1 MKHRSLTV
9 AARNR
14 TRLSPHVLV
23 LLLALA
29 PFCRAADTVAVLPLF
44 NTDEAQ
50 SSNLDWIGESAAETI
65 HESLST
71 AGLLVLAREDRA
83 EVYRRLSLRAG
94 VVLTKASVIK
104 IGETLD
110 AGEVIFGSYKV
121 EGAESGAA
129 SPTNLQSNIRL
140 TIYVIDLK
148 KMHEMPAI
156 EQYGPLNNLS
166 QMQMKLAWGLL
177 NQLAPDRVPGETEFL
192 RERPPVRVDA
202 MESYVRGLMSPNP
215 EQKMKLFTQAVKLD
229 DHFSQPNFQL
239 GRIQFQKKDYKGAG
253 AWLAKVT
260 KNDSHYMEANFLLGI
275 CRYYEGDFDGA
286 IQQFRMVAAEVPLNE
301 VYNDLGAALSRKD
314 DNAALE
320 NFGKALEGD
329 EGDPDYWFN
338 TGYALWK
345 QRQFEQAA
353 QHFRAV
359 LDRSRNDQD
368 ATTMLGRC
376 LKMEGPRP
384 GDTRSEGRE
393 RIKTTFEDSAFRQ
406 LQAELKGK
414 GAK

>member
-1 MKHRSLTV
+1 M
-9 AARNR
+9 
-14 TRLSPHVLV
+14 TRWIQALFCL
-23 LLLALA
+23 LLLAA
-29 PFCRAADTVAVLPLF
+29 FSKAADTIAVLPLF

-65 HESLST
+65 HESLSN

-110 AGEVIFGSYKV
+110 AGQVIYGAYKV
-121 EGAESGAA
+121 DGAESGSA
-129 SPTNLQSNIRL
+129 NLQSNIRL
-140 TIYVIDLK
+140 TVHVVDLR
-148 KMHEMPAI
+148 KMRELPALD
-156 EQYGPLNNLS
+156 QSGPLSDLS
-166 QMQMKLAWGLL
+166 QMQMKLAWELL
-177 NQLAPDRVPGETEFL
+177 NQLEPESAPGEEEFL
-192 RERPPVRVDA
+192 RGRPAVRVDA
-202 MESYVRGLMSPNP
+202 MESYVRGLMAANP
-215 EQKMKLFTQAVKLD
+215 EQKTKLFTQAVRLD

-239 GRIQFQKKDYKGAG
+239 GRMLFLKKDYKGA
-253 AWLAKVT
+253 APWLARVT
-260 KNDSHYMEANFLLGI
+260 RNDSHYMEAGFLLGI
-275 CRYYEGDFDGA
+275 CRYYLGDFDGA
-286 IQQFRMVAAEVPLNE
+286 ILQFRMVAAEVPLNE

-314 DNAALE
+314 DGAALE
-320 NFGKALEGD
+320 NFQKALDGD

-345 QRQFEQAA
+345 QRRFEDAA
-353 QHFRAV
+353 AKFRAV

-368 ATTMLGRC
+368 ATAMLGRC

-384 GDTRSEGRE
+384 GDTRSEDRE

-406 LQAELKGK
+406 LQAELK
-414 GAK
+414 AKAPAR